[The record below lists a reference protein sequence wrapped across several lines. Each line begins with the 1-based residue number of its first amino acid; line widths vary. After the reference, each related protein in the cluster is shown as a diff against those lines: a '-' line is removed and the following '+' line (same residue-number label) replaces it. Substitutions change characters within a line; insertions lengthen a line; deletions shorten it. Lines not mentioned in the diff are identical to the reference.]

1 MERSDLI
8 QMLIYKS
15 QDSQLAKV
23 WMDYI
28 NVLVNENSVSNDNS
42 VKIQNAFN
50 ELENKICDFD
60 KYKNLSND
68 NILFLTFL
76 GQVLREI

>member
-28 NVLVNENSVSNDNS
+28 NVLVDDNTVLNNNS

-50 ELENKICDFD
+50 ELEHKIHDFD

-68 NILFLTFL
+68 NIIFMTIL